1 MAWWDSLGIPSS
13 PHSVHLVITIAL
25 AVGEALRVRGGA
37 WMEESFFIA
46 FRERKGEGERK
57 RERERERNIDAREN
71 H

>member
-46 FRERKGEGERK
+46 FRERKGEGER
-57 RERERERNIDAREN
+57 ERNIDAREN